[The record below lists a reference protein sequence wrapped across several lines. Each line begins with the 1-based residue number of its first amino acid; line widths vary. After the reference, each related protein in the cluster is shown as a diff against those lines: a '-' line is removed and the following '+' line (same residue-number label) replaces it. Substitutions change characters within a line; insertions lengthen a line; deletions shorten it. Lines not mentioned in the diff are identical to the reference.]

1 MNMVPA
7 RGIVLMVHDANLL
20 DWNIDKTIHSS
31 VNINNKRV
39 TLFIYSRTRHI
50 RLLIRDWA
58 MVGRDQRSK
67 TKPFASSDK
76 SI

>member
-7 RGIVLMVHDANLL
+7 RIIVLMVHDANLI
-20 DWNIDKTIHSS
+20 DWNIDKTIQ

-39 TLFIYSRTRHI
+39 TLFIYSRTCHI

-58 MVGRDQRSK
+58 MVGRDQSQTIK
-67 TKPFASSDK
+67 GAK
-76 SI
+76 